1 MDKFSILSKTINGIV
16 IFIPK
21 GYVNDLG
28 AENLE
33 HACEEFL
40 SKGLK
45 KVVIN
50 FSEIQYINS
59 IGASIFTGIVQK
71 IAEHDSILCFTNMK
85 KVHSDVFEMLGIT
98 RHVKVFKEEK
108 DAVDFLKESD

>member
-1 MDKFSILSKTINGIV
+1 MNNFSILSKTINGTV
-16 IFIPK
+16 IFMPR

-33 HACEEFL
+33 NACEEFL

-71 IAEHDSILCFTNMK
+71 IAEHDSMLCFTNMK

-98 RHVKVFKEEK
+98 KHVKVFKEEK
-108 DAVDFLKESD
+108 DAVNFLKESD

>member
-40 SKGLK
+40 SKEMK

-71 IAEHDSILCFTNMK
+71 ITAAPLQQSLIKSQTLA
-85 KVHSDVFEMLGIT
+85 I
-98 RHVKVFKEEK
+98 
-108 DAVDFLKESD
+108 AVQLFLI